1 MAHNEAKNISL
12 TKTMSLYFK
21 EDGTS
26 DDFFFACTISIF
38 CIYLRFVN
46 KKLPLVKVAL
56 LVSAMCHVF
65 IMKEYSGD
73 LRLIRFVSS
82 LFFAINF
89 GLFVT
94 TK

>member
-1 MAHNEAKNISL
+1 MTI
-12 TKTMSLYFK
+12 
-21 EDGTS
+21 
-26 DDFFFACTISIF
+26 FFFACAISIF
-38 CIYLRFVN
+38 CMYLRFSK

-73 LRLIRFVSS
+73 LQFIRFVSS

>member
-1 MAHNEAKNISL
+1 M
-12 TKTMSLYFK
+12 
-21 EDGTS
+21 
-26 DDFFFACTISIF
+26 
-38 CIYLRFVN
+38 YLRFVK

-73 LRLIRFVSS
+73 LQFMRFFSS

>member
-38 CIYLRFVN
+38 CIYLRFVK
-46 KKLPLVKVAL
+46 KKLTLVKVAL

-65 IMKEYSGD
+65 IKEYSGD
-73 LRLIRFVSS
+73 LSVYTFC
-82 LFFAINF
+82 LFTVV
-89 GLFVT
+89 LH
-94 TK
+94 

>member
-1 MAHNEAKNISL
+1 MVE
-12 TKTMSLYFK
+12 
-21 EDGTS
+21 
-26 DDFFFACTISIF
+26 
-38 CIYLRFVN
+38 
-46 KKLPLVKVAL
+46 VAL
-56 LVSAMCHVF
+56 LVSAMCHAF

-73 LRLIRFVSS
+73 LQLIRFVSS

>member
-1 MAHNEAKNISL
+1 M
-12 TKTMSLYFK
+12 
-21 EDGTS
+21 
-26 DDFFFACTISIF
+26 
-38 CIYLRFVN
+38 YLRFVK

-65 IMKEYSGD
+65 IMKEYSDD
-73 LRLIRFVSS
+73 LQFIRFVSS

>member
-1 MAHNEAKNISL
+1 MTI
-12 TKTMSLYFK
+12 
-21 EDGTS
+21 
-26 DDFFFACTISIF
+26 FFFACAISIF
-38 CIYLRFVN
+38 CMYLRFV
-46 KKLPLVKVAL
+46 KKTFLLVKVAL

-65 IMKEYSGD
+65 IMKEYSDD
-73 LRLIRFVSS
+73 LQFIRFVSS

>member
-1 MAHNEAKNISL
+1 
-12 TKTMSLYFK
+12 MSLYFK

-38 CIYLRFVN
+38 CIYLRFLK
-46 KKLPLVKVAL
+46 KKLTLVKVAL

-73 LRLIRFVSS
+73 LSVYTFC
-82 LFFAINF
+82 LFTVV
-89 GLFVT
+89 LH
-94 TK
+94 

>member
-1 MAHNEAKNISL
+1 ISL

-46 KKLPLVKVAL
+46 KKLPLVEVAL
-56 LVSAMCHVF
+56 LVSAMCHAF

-73 LRLIRFVSS
+73 LLS
-82 LFFAINF
+82 LHCFSPLTL
-89 GLFVT
+89 GYL
-94 TK
+94 

>member
-1 MAHNEAKNISL
+1 MTIFL
-12 TKTMSLYFK
+12 
-21 EDGTS
+21 
-26 DDFFFACTISIF
+26 FACTISI
-38 CIYLRFVN
+38 CCMYLRFVK

-73 LRLIRFVSS
+73 LQLMRFFSS

-89 GLFVT
+89 GLFVI

>member
-1 MAHNEAKNISL
+1 M
-12 TKTMSLYFK
+12 
-21 EDGTS
+21 
-26 DDFFFACTISIF
+26 
-38 CIYLRFVN
+38 YLRFV
-46 KKLPLVKVAL
+46 KKTFPLVKVAL

-65 IMKEYSGD
+65 IMKEYSDD
-73 LRLIRFVSS
+73 LQFIRFVSS

>member
-1 MAHNEAKNISL
+1 MTI
-12 TKTMSLYFK
+12 
-21 EDGTS
+21 
-26 DDFFFACTISIF
+26 FFFACTISIF
-38 CIYLRFVN
+38 CMYLRFVK

-73 LRLIRFVSS
+73 LQFIRFVAS

>member
-1 MAHNEAKNISL
+1 MTI
-12 TKTMSLYFK
+12 
-21 EDGTS
+21 
-26 DDFFFACTISIF
+26 FFFACTISIF
-38 CIYLRFVN
+38 CMYLRFVK
-46 KKLPLVKVAL
+46 KKLPLIKVAL

-73 LRLIRFVSS
+73 LQLMRFFSS

>member
-1 MAHNEAKNISL
+1 MTI
-12 TKTMSLYFK
+12 
-21 EDGTS
+21 
-26 DDFFFACTISIF
+26 FFFACTISIF
-38 CIYLRFVN
+38 CMYLRFVK

-73 LRLIRFVSS
+73 LQLMRFFSS
-82 LFFAINF
+82 LFFAINL

>member
-1 MAHNEAKNISL
+1 MTI
-12 TKTMSLYFK
+12 
-21 EDGTS
+21 
-26 DDFFFACTISIF
+26 FFFACAISIF
-38 CIYLRFVN
+38 CMFLRFV
-46 KKLPLVKVAL
+46 KKTFPSVKVAL

-65 IMKEYSGD
+65 IMKEYSDD
-73 LRLIRFVSS
+73 LQFIRFVSS